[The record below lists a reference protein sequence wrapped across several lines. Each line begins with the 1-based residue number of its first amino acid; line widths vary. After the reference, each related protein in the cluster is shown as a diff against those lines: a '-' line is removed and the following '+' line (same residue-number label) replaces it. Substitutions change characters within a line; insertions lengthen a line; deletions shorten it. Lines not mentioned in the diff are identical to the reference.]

1 MNLSTPPVSEDERS
15 VSISRGGSRS
25 ALAEGMTGGGGSGGG
40 GGGGS
45 GSNSGAIGSG
55 RKGFSSGNGGE
66 KRGAALATLDMG
78 ARVSPALAYG
88 KIASLPQG
96 DGGMGVMRG
105 R

>member
-1 MNLSTPPVSEDERS
+1 MNLSTTPASEDERG
-15 VSISRGGSRS
+15 VSISRAGPRNVASV
-25 ALAEGMTGGGGSGGG
+25 LAEGFSGG

-45 GSNSGAIGSG
+45 GGISSGGISSG
-55 RKGFSSGNGGE
+55 RKGFGSGSGGE

-96 DGGMGVMRG
+96 DGGIGVMRG